1 MNSPVSSH
9 SGGRV
14 LVEEEEEGEG
24 KTLEEKPFVCTVHGE
39 SGLLINVAYDGSQ
52 LSSSLTSTAEAGTCS
67 EATTPFTD
75 WRHRDRKASGCLSPP
90 R

>member
-14 LVEEEEEGEG
+14 LIEEDEEEGE
-24 KTLEEKPFVCTVHGE
+24 TLEEKPFVCTVRGE
-39 SGLLINVAYDGSQ
+39 SGLLINVAYDGPQ
-52 LSSSLTSTAEAGTCS
+52 FSSSVTSTAEADTCS

-90 R
+90 H